1 MSWKKSLLVM
11 RKILE
16 LFVNKLTADDKYS
29 LLKCGNLTQPIHMQ
43 LSKKENTFSDLF
55 FPFLKNRLNFEHF
68 EKNINLIASVIHEIT
83 DSERRS

>member
-1 MSWKKSLLVM
+1 
-11 RKILE
+11 
-16 LFVNKLTADDKYS
+16 
-29 LLKCGNLTQPIHMQ
+29 MQ